1 MNNETLAAELE
12 LPQIRQMV
20 LENTRR
26 IEKNEQMIDEMR
38 KKKREEEQK
47 QRERDT
53 YWDISRDEHDRAHRE
68 HQQDMRELRELLR
81 DHSVRFDEDLKRSRE
96 EDEERHR
103 KFDEDLK
110 RSREED
116 EERHR
121 KFDEDLK
128 KSREEDEER
137 HRKFDEDLKKSR
149 EEDEER
155 HRKFDEDLK
164 KSREEF
170 DQRMRVLDKK
180 IDETREAVKNLARQ
194 VSSVTGN
201 IIEGLISPQAHKMFE
216 NAGYEVTDT
225 CKRVQISDKEKHTVM
240 EIDVLM
246 YGEKQLIAI
255 EVKTDC
261 ELRDIKKIIRNMER
275 FKTLQPMHADKE
287 VLAGVAA
294 INFEDGVY
302 EFAKKNGLIIVH
314 VKEDSVFELEP
325 DFTLD
330 PVPDKSVLRR
340 F

>member
-110 RSREED
+110 R
-116 EERHR
+116 
-121 KFDEDLK
+121 
-128 KSREEDEER
+128 
-137 HRKFDEDLKKSR
+137 SR

>member
-110 RSREED
+110 RSREE
-116 EERHR
+116 
-121 KFDEDLK
+121 
-128 KSREEDEER
+128 
-137 HRKFDEDLKKSR
+137 
-149 EEDEER
+149 
-155 HRKFDEDLK
+155 
-164 KSREEF
+164 F

-261 ELRDIKKIIRNMER
+261 ELRDIKKIISPTFTPAKAHFPCWRGLAFQSGGR
-275 FKTLQPMHADKE
+275 CDLQIFIF
-287 VLAGVAA
+287 L
-294 INFEDGVY
+294 
-302 EFAKKNGLIIVH
+302 NGASL
-314 VKEDSVFELEP
+314 
-325 DFTLD
+325 
-330 PVPDKSVLRR
+330 
-340 F
+340 

>member
-103 KFDEDLK
+103 KFDENLK
-110 RSREED
+110 R
-116 EERHR
+116 
-121 KFDEDLK
+121 
-128 KSREEDEER
+128 
-137 HRKFDEDLKKSR
+137 SR

>member
-110 RSREED
+110 
-116 EERHR
+116 
-121 KFDEDLK
+121 
-128 KSREEDEER
+128 
-137 HRKFDEDLKKSR
+137 
-149 EEDEER
+149 
-155 HRKFDEDLK
+155 

-240 EIDVLM
+240 GIDVLM